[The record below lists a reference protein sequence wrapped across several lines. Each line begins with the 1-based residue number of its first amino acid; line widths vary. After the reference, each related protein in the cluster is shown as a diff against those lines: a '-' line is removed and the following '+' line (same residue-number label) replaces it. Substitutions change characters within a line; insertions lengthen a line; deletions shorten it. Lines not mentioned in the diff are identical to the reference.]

1 MCETILVAISESE
14 SPEVSKD
21 VEMFKRD
28 LMPQLLTL
36 SGDKVANIRQRV
48 GVCFLVRQDCWMQMV
63 QVHPVR
69 GE

>member
-14 SPEVSKD
+14 SAEVSKD

-48 GVCFLVRQDCWMQMV
+48 GICFQVRQDRGMQMV